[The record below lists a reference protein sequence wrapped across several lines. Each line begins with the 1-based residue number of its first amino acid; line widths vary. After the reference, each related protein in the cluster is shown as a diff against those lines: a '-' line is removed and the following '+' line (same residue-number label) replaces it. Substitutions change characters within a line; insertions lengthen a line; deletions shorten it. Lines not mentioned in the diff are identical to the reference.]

1 MTCINLYLGFDNIR
15 CLNYIDV
22 IFNTEAEMEVKI
34 SPKNVQRAMTFNR
47 YLYAVL
53 QEEANKL
60 NINVSDVVNQELSK
74 NFLNR
79 IELLK
84 LQDSRKYS

>member
-1 MTCINLYLGFDNIR
+1 
-15 CLNYIDV
+15 
-22 IFNTEAEMEVKI
+22 MEVKI

>member
-1 MTCINLYLGFDNIR
+1 
-15 CLNYIDV
+15 
-22 IFNTEAEMEVKI
+22 MELIKVA
-34 SPKNVQRAMTFNR
+34 PKNPQRAMTFNR
-47 YLYAVL
+47 FLYAVL

-74 NFLNR
+74 NFYTR

-84 LQDSRKYS
+84 LQEKTKYN